1 MPHPGTRNPE
11 EARLVP
17 VNHPTPARAHLR
29 RTEGG
34 FGRIP
39 VTGVS
44 PVIADG
50 AYPAKAVAHER
61 ILISANVF
69 REGHDAVNAS
79 VILTAPHG
87 TQRRIDMTQVEPKG
101 LDIWQAHV
109 RMATEGDWTF
119 RIEGW
124 SDPWGTWRHNALAKL
139 PLGMDVELLCLEG
152 RELFKE
158 AAETAEQSRVMPASH
173 LLRAAAE
180 ALNPNTPVSEIEDL
194 IKSRPIDRAMARFGP
209 REAISATQEYPIR
222 VERRRALYSSWYEFF
237 PRSQGA
243 MRDEEG
249 HWISGGFDSSHS
261 RLEAIAAMGFHV
273 VYLPPIH
280 PIGSSFRKGKNNS
293 LDPTPEDPGS
303 PWAIGSAEGG
313 HDAIHP
319 DLGDLESF
327 ERFVAKAKSLGLE
340 LALDLALQASPD
352 HPWVQEHPEWFTTRL
367 DGTIAYAEN
376 PPKKYQDIYPL
387 NFDNDPEG
395 IYQEVLRIVR
405 LWIDRGV
412 TIFRV
417 DNPHTKP
424 VEFWDWLLERVHETN
439 PEVIFLAEAFTKPQ
453 MMAALGK
460 VGFQQSYTYFTWRVA
475 KWELTEYLTELS
487 RDMASYYRPNFFVN
501 TPDILPFHL
510 QSGNPAIFAIRA
522 ILAATLSPSWGVYSG
537 FELFEHTP
545 LAQGREEYLNSE
557 KYEYRPRDFAEEPNL
572 NLLLGTLNG
581 IREKH
586 PALQQLR
593 DIHFHHAPH
602 DSVMAYSKHD
612 GDDVVLVVCSLDP
625 DNTVESE
632 VYLDLPALGLP
643 PGAAV
648 EVHDELS
655 GDTYIWGERNW
666 VRLYPGKPAHI
677 FHVTPH

>member
-1 MPHPGTRNPE
+1 M
-11 EARLVP
+11 VP

-50 AYPAKAVAHER
+50 AYPVKAVAHER

-119 RIEGW
+119 RVEGW

-152 RELFKE
+152 RELFHE
-158 AAETAEQSRVMPASH
+158 AAETAEQSRVMAASH

-194 IKSRPIDRAMARFGP
+194 VNSRPIERAMARFGP

-249 HWISGGFDSSHS
+249 NWISGGFDSSHS

-273 VYLPPIH
+273 AYLPPIH
-280 PIGSSFRKGKNNS
+280 PIGSAFRKGRNNS
-293 LDPTPEDPGS
+293 LDPTPDDPGS
-303 PWAIGSAEGG
+303 PWAIGSIEGG

-319 DLGDLESF
+319 ALGDLESF

-340 LALDLALQASPD
+340 LALDLAFQASPD

-395 IYQEVLRIVR
+395 IYQEVLRIVQ

-487 RDMASYYRPNFFVN
+487 RDMAPYYRPNFFVN

-557 KYEYRPRDFAEEPNL
+557 KYEYRPRDFTEEPNL

-612 GDDVVLVVCSLDP
+612 GDDVMLVVCSLDP

>member
-537 FELFEHTP
+537 FELFEHTA
-545 LAQGREEYLNSE
+545 LVQGREEYLNSE
-557 KYEYRPRDFAEEPNL
+557 KYEYRPRDFAAEPNL
-572 NLLLGTLNG
+572 NMLLGSLNG

-612 GDDVVLVVCSLDP
+612 REDVVLVVCSLDP
-625 DNTVESE
+625 DNTVESD
-632 VYLDLPALGLP
+632 VYLNLSALGLP
-643 PGAAV
+643 PGSTV
-648 EVHDELS
+648 EVRDELS
-655 GDTYIWGERNW
+655 GETYNWSERNW
-666 VRLYPGKPAHI
+666 VRLYPSKPAHI
-677 FHVTPH
+677 FHVTSH

>member
-1 MPHPGTRNPE
+1 M
-11 EARLVP
+11 VP

-50 AYPAKAVAHER
+50 AYPVKAVAHER

-119 RIEGW
+119 RVEGW

-152 RELFKE
+152 RELFHE
-158 AAETAEQSRVMPASH
+158 AAETAEQSRVMAASH

-194 IKSRPIDRAMARFGP
+194 VNSRPIERAMARFGP

-249 HWISGGFDSSHS
+249 NWISGGFDSSHS

-273 VYLPPIH
+273 AYLPPIH
-280 PIGSSFRKGKNNS
+280 PIGSAFRKGRNNS
-293 LDPTPEDPGS
+293 LDPTPDDPGS
-303 PWAIGSAEGG
+303 PWAIGSIEGG

-319 DLGDLESF
+319 ALGDLESF

-395 IYQEVLRIVR
+395 IYQEVLRIVQ

-487 RDMASYYRPNFFVN
+487 RDMAPYYRPNFFVN

-557 KYEYRPRDFAEEPNL
+557 KYEYRPRDFTEEPNL

-586 PALQQLR
+586 QALQQLR

-612 GDDVVLVVCSLDP
+612 GDDVMLVVCSLDP

>member
-152 RELFKE
+152 RELFNE

-557 KYEYRPRDFAEEPNL
+557 KYEYRPRDFTEEPNL

>member
-1 MPHPGTRNPE
+1 M
-11 EARLVP
+11 
-17 VNHPTPARAHLR
+17 NHPTPARAHLR

-158 AAETAEQSRVMPASH
+158 AVETAEQSRVMPASH

-557 KYEYRPRDFAEEPNL
+557 KYEYRPRDFTEEPNL

-612 GDDVVLVVCSLDP
+612 GDDVVLIVCSLDP
-625 DNTVESE
+625 DNTVESD

>member
-1 MPHPGTRNPE
+1 M
-11 EARLVP
+11 
-17 VNHPTPARAHLR
+17 NHPTPARAHLR

-50 AYPAKAVAHER
+50 AYPVKAVAHER

-119 RIEGW
+119 RVEGW

-152 RELFKE
+152 RELFHE
-158 AAETAEQSRVMPASH
+158 AAETAEQSRVMAASH

-180 ALNPNTPVSEIEDL
+180 ALNPNTPVTEIEDL
-194 IKSRPIDRAMARFGP
+194 INSRPIERAMARFGP

-249 HWISGGFDSSHS
+249 NWISGGFDSSHS

-273 VYLPPIH
+273 AYLPPIH
-280 PIGSSFRKGKNNS
+280 PIGSAFRKGKNNS
-293 LDPTPEDPGS
+293 LDPAPDDPGS
-303 PWAIGSAEGG
+303 PWAIGSLEGG

-395 IYQEVLRIVR
+395 IYQEVLRVVQ

-475 KWELTEYLTELS
+475 KWELTEYLTELA
-487 RDMASYYRPNFFVN
+487 REMASYYRPNFFVN

-557 KYEYRPRDFAEEPNL
+557 KYEYRPRDFTEEPNL

-586 PALQQLR
+586 QALQQLR

-612 GDDVVLVVCSLDP
+612 GDDVMLMVCSLDP

-655 GDTYIWGERNW
+655 GDTYIWGEKNW
-666 VRLYPGKPAHI
+666 IRLYPGKPAHI
-677 FHVTPH
+677 FHVTPL

>member
-1 MPHPGTRNPE
+1 M
-11 EARLVP
+11 VP

-50 AYPAKAVAHER
+50 AYPVKAVAHER

-119 RIEGW
+119 RVEGW

-152 RELFKE
+152 RELFHE
-158 AAETAEQSRVMPASH
+158 AAETAEQSRVMAASH

-194 IKSRPIDRAMARFGP
+194 VNSRPIERAMARFGP

-249 HWISGGFDSSHS
+249 NWISGGFDSSHS

-273 VYLPPIH
+273 AYLPPIH
-280 PIGSSFRKGKNNS
+280 PIGSAFRKGRNNS
-293 LDPTPEDPGS
+293 LDPTPDDPGS
-303 PWAIGSAEGG
+303 PWAIGSIEGG

-319 DLGDLESF
+319 ALGDLESF

-395 IYQEVLRIVR
+395 IYQEVLRIVQ

-487 RDMASYYRPNFFVN
+487 RDMAPYYRPNFFVN

-557 KYEYRPRDFAEEPNL
+557 KYEYRPRDFDAEPNL
-572 NLLLGTLNG
+572 NMLLGSLNG

-612 GDDVVLVVCSLDP
+612 GEDVVLVVCSLDP
-625 DNTVESE
+625 DNTVESD
-632 VYLDLPALGLP
+632 VYLDLSALGLP

-655 GDTYIWGERNW
+655 GDTYIWSERNW
-666 VRLYPGKPAHI
+666 VRLYPSKPAHI
-677 FHVTPH
+677 FHVTRTES

>member
-1 MPHPGTRNPE
+1 MG
-11 EARLVP
+11 LVSEKLLP
-17 VNHPTPARAHLR
+17 
-29 RTEGG
+29 
-34 FGRIP
+34 RIP
-39 VTGVS
+39 IIEVF
-44 PVIADG
+44 PVIEDG
-50 AYPAKAVAHER
+50 TLPAKATEGEPFPIRAT
-61 ILISANVF
+61 VF
-69 REGHDAVNAS
+69 REGHDAFATEAVLLRPDGGEYS
-79 VILTAPHG
+79 RTRMVDIAP
-87 TQRRIDMTQVEPKG
+87 G
-101 LDIWQAHV
+101 LDRYEAWVA
-109 RMATEGDWTF
+109 ANTPGAWSF
-119 RIEGW
+119 RVDSW
-124 SDPWGTWRHNALAKL
+124 SDPYATWRHDATVKVGA
-139 PLGMDVELLCLEG
+139 GVDVELMLEEG
-152 RELFKE
+152 ARLMER
-158 AAETAEQSRVMPASH
+158 AAEGTAYGNPSQQRPPASDIDVLTDAARRLRDTSHSAQQRLSAGISSRVRLIFRDHP
-173 LLRAAAE
+173 LR
-180 ALNPNTPVSEIEDL
+180 DL
-194 IKSRPIDRAMARFGP
+194 IGSSRVYPLDVAR
-209 REAISATQEYPIR
+209 TK
-222 VERRRALYSSWYEFF
+222 ALAGAWYEIF
-237 PRSQGA
+237 PRSAGA
-243 MRDEEG
+243 FQHPDG
-249 HWISGGFDSSHS
+249 TWVSGTLAGAADDLPRIAGMGFD
-261 RLEAIAAMGFHV
+261 V
-273 VYLPPIH
+273 VYLTPVH
-280 PIGSSFRKGKNNS
+280 PIGTTHRKGKNNA
-293 LDPTPEDPGS
+293 LEAAPGDPGS
-303 PWAIGSAEGG
+303 PYAIGSPEGG

-319 DLGDLESF
+319 ELGDF
-327 ERFVAKAKSLGLE
+327 ADFDRFVERARGLGLE
-340 LALDLALQASPD
+340 VALDLALQCSPD
-352 HPWVQEHPEWFTTRL
+352 HPWVKEHPEWFTTRA

-395 IYQEVLRIVR
+395 IYQEVLRVVQ

-487 RDMASYYRPNFFVN
+487 RDMAPYYRPNFFVN

-545 LAQGREEYLNSE
+545 LAPGREEYLNSE
-557 KYEYRPRDFAEEPNL
+557 KYEYRPRDFTEEPNL

-586 PALQQLR
+586 QALQQLR

-602 DSVMAYSKHD
+602 DSVMVYSKHD
-612 GDDVVLVVCSLDP
+612 GDDVMLMVCSLDP

>member
-1 MPHPGTRNPE
+1 M
-11 EARLVP
+11 VP

-50 AYPAKAVAHER
+50 AYPVKAVAHER

-119 RIEGW
+119 RVEGW

-152 RELFKE
+152 RELFHE
-158 AAETAEQSRVMPASH
+158 AAETAEQSRVMAASH

-194 IKSRPIDRAMARFGP
+194 VNSRPIERAMARFGP

-249 HWISGGFDSSHS
+249 NWISGGFDSSHS

-273 VYLPPIH
+273 AYLPPIH
-280 PIGSSFRKGKNNS
+280 PIGSAFRKGRNNS
-293 LDPTPEDPGS
+293 LDPTPDDPGS
-303 PWAIGSAEGG
+303 PWAIGSIEGG

-319 DLGDLESF
+319 ALGDLESF

-395 IYQEVLRIVR
+395 IYQEVLRIVQ

-487 RDMASYYRPNFFVN
+487 RDMAPYYRPNFFVN

-557 KYEYRPRDFAEEPNL
+557 KYEYRPRDFTEEPNL

-612 GDDVVLVVCSLDP
+612 GDDVMLVVCSLDP

>member
-313 HDAIHP
+313 HDSIHP

-545 LAQGREEYLNSE
+545 LTQGREEYLNSE
-557 KYEYRPRDFAEEPNL
+557 KYEYRPRDFTEEPNL

>member
-1 MPHPGTRNPE
+1 MNE
-11 EARLVP
+11 
-17 VNHPTPARAHLR
+17 PTPIRVHLR

-50 AYPAKAVAHER
+50 AYPVKAVAHER
-61 ILISANVF
+61 LLITANVF

-79 VILTAPHG
+79 VILTSPHG
-87 TQRRIDMTQVEPKG
+87 TQRRIDMMQVEPKG

-109 RMATEGDWTF
+109 RMATEGDWTY
-119 RIEGW
+119 RVEGW
-124 SDPWGTWRHNALAKL
+124 SDPWGTWHHHAIAKL

-152 RELFKE
+152 RDLLAR
-158 AAETAEQSRVMPASH
+158 AAETAEAARVKAAAH
-173 LLRAAAE
+173 LLHAAHDV
-180 ALNPNTPVSEIEDL
+180 LTVDTPVDELLDL
-194 IKSRPIDRAMARFGP
+194 INSRPIGRAMARFGP
-209 REAISATQEYPIR
+209 RECISPTQEYPIR

-243 MRDEEG
+243 WQDDSG
-249 HWISGGFDSSHS
+249 HWHSGTFDTSHE
-261 RLEAIAAMGFHV
+261 RLEAAAEMGFDV

-280 PIGSSFRKGKNNS
+280 PIGSAFKKGRNNS
-293 LDPTPEDPGS
+293 LEATAEDPGS
-303 PWAIGSAEGG
+303 PWAIGSPDGG

-319 DLGDLESF
+319 DLGDEESF

-352 HPWVQEHPEWFTTRL
+352 HPWVQDHPEWFTTRL

-395 IYQEVLRIVR
+395 IYAEVLRIVQ

-439 PEVIFLAEAFTKPQ
+439 PEVIFLAEAFTRPQ
-453 MMAALGK
+453 MMGALGK
-460 VGFQQSYTYFTWRVA
+460 VGFQQSYTYFTWRVT

-487 RDMASYYRPNFFVN
+487 GEMAAYYRPNFFVN
-501 TPDILPFHL
+501 TPDINPFHL

-537 FELFEHTP
+537 FELFEHKP
-545 LAQGREEYLNSE
+545 NAIGREEYLDSE
-557 KYEYRPRDFAEEPNL
+557 KYEYRPRDFRSTPNL
-572 NLLLGTLNG
+572 NLLLGQLNG
-581 IREKH
+581 IRERH

-602 DSVMAYSKHD
+602 DSVIVYSKHD
-612 GDDVVLVVCSLDP
+612 ADDVMLVVCSLDP
-625 DNTVESE
+625 DNTVESD
-632 VYLDLPALGLP
+632 VYLDLAALGLP
-643 PGAAV
+643 PGAQV
-648 EVHDELS
+648 EVHDELT
-655 GDTYIWGERNW
+655 GEDYIWGERNW
-666 VRLYPGKPAHI
+666 VRLYPGRPAHI
-677 FHVTPH
+677 FHVTQF